1 MTKHLKYAVGL
12 AALLMTSACAFDGK
26 LSRPEATADPY
37 ENFNRKVFAFNES
50 FYDNVMFPIAKGY
63 RKVTT
68 PFVRERVNSFLS
80 NAKEP
85 VTAANYILQLKFT
98 SALKSIGRFV
108 VNTTMGLGGLFDVAP
123 GWKLERKDTSF
134 NETLASWCVA
144 EGPYIV
150 LPFLGASSPRSLTG
164 TVVDAVADPVYWA
177 TYKDSNISAKISYP
191 YTAMGYIAFAETY
204 QDIYNDLKQNSV
216 DFYST
221 LRSAHMQ
228 KQKGYKCRFAPE
240 AESES
245 YDFDFDENF
254 DETDAE

>member
-1 MTKHLKYAVGL
+1 MTKHLRLTIGL
-12 AALLMTSACAFDGK
+12 FALFMTSACAFDGN
-26 LSRPEATADPY
+26 LSRPETKADPY
-37 ENFNRKVFAFNES
+37 ENFNRKMFAFNES

-68 PFVRERVNSFLS
+68 PFVRERVSSFLA
-80 NAKEP
+80 NVKEP
-85 VTAANYILQLKFT
+85 VSAANYLLQLKFVP
-98 SALKSIGRFV
+98 ALKSVGRFV
-108 VNTTMGLGGLFDVAP
+108 VNTTMGLGGMFDVAP

-134 NETLASWCVA
+134 NETLASWCVV

-164 TVVDAVADPVYWA
+164 TLVDAAADPVYWM
-177 TYKDSNISAKISYP
+177 TYQDANISAKVSYP
-191 YTAMGYIAFAETY
+191 YTAMEYISFAEAY

-221 LRSAHMQ
+221 LRSAHLQ

-240 AESES
+240 AKSES
-245 YDFDFDENF
+245 YDFDFDEDF

>member
-1 MTKHLKYAVGL
+1 MTKHLRYAIAL
-12 AALLMTSACAFDGK
+12 AALLMTGACAFDGK
-26 LSRPEATADPY
+26 LSRPEAEADPY
-37 ENFNRKVFAFNES
+37 ENFNRKMFAFNEA

-68 PFVRERVNSFLS
+68 PFVRERVNSFLA
-80 NAKEP
+80 NVKEP
-85 VTAANYILQLKFT
+85 VNAANYVLQLKFT
-98 SALKSIGRFV
+98 SALKSVGRFV

-123 GWKLERKDTSF
+123 GWQFERQDTGF

-164 TVVDAVADPVYWA
+164 TLVDAAADPVYWM
-177 TYKDSNISAKISYP
+177 TYQDANISAKVSYP
-191 YTAMGYIAFAETY
+191 YTAMGYIAFAEAY

-221 LRSAHMQ
+221 LRSAHLQ
-228 KQKGYKCRFAPE
+228 KQKSYKCRFAPTTE
-240 AESES
+240 GAS
-245 YDFDFDENF
+245 YDFDFDEDF
-254 DETDAE
+254 DETEAE